1 MDVTALRLNPGTD
14 LKASLLAYCAE
25 RQIEA
30 ACVLAC
36 VGSLERAVI
45 RFADAPHGTVLTQKL
60 EILTLSGTLSR
71 HGAHLHITVADAVG
85 SVSGGHLLD
94 GSLVYTTAELV
105 LGLLPGVEFRRE
117 LDPATG
123 SNELTVREV
132 DIHLSSRDGTGPRLR

>member
-1 MDVTALRLNPGTD
+1 MDVTAIRLKPGTD
-14 LKASLLAYCAE
+14 LRASLLAYCAE
-25 RQIEA
+25 QQTGA

-45 RFADAPHGTVLTQKL
+45 RFADAPHGTVLAQKL

-105 LGLLPGVEFRRE
+105 LGLLPSVAFERSF
-117 LDPATG
+117 DPATG
-123 SNELTVREV
+123 TNELDVRTVDAR
-132 DIHLSSRDGTGPRLR
+132 LGSRAKTDLP